1 MTTVFTRI
9 LPFLIAAAA
18 LAQQSPLDFPGGHGP
33 RPREAGGADCR
44 RPGIPLR
51 RIDPRTL
58 AQILA
63 VRHGSRC
70 TALFSV
76 NRQTGKIDPN
86 TIDNI
91 PGLEALRRADL
102 VVFFA
107 LVGTAR
113 KDLLESFR
121 ARETAMVDDLLFC
134 RVFWPRRWAKTF
146 WSSIMSFSVST
157 I

>member
-1 MTTVFTRI
+1 MDPGRGKQVV
-9 LPFLIAAAA
+9 LIAGDQEYRSEESIPAHLPRSLPSATAPAA
-18 LAQQSPLDFPGGHGP
+18 
-33 RPREAGGADCR
+33 
-44 RPGIPLR
+44 
-51 RIDPRTL
+51 
-58 AQILA
+58 
-63 VRHGSRC
+63 RC
-70 TALFSV
+70 LFSV

-107 LVGTAR
+107 PVGTAR

-121 ARETAMVDDLLFC
+121 ERETAMVDDLLFC
-134 RVFWPRRWAKTF
+134 RVFRPRRWAKTF